1 MIAIDTNVLL
11 RYLLQDD
18 DEQWASAYALITG
31 SELVLVTDTVLIET
45 IWTLAGKKYGLS
57 RDDISNTVHQL
68 FYEPQLVFEDGQ
80 AVWGALKDFVNAKP
94 ISRKRQADF
103 QDALIVNKAQRYGQL
118 NGVKVDPVY
127 TFDQAALEIKGTS
140 LPQ

>member
-18 DEQWASAYALITG
+18 EKQWQSAHALITG
-31 SELVLVTDTVLIET
+31 TEVVLITDTVLIET
-45 IWTLAGKKYGLS
+45 IWTLTGKKYGLN
-57 RDDISNTVHQL
+57 RDDIGTTVHQL

-80 AVWGALKDFVNAKP
+80 AVWGALKDYINAAP
-94 ISRKRQADF
+94 ITRKRQADF

-118 NGVKVDPVY
+118 SGVKVNPVY
-127 TFDQAALEIKGTS
+127 TFDQAALELQGAAH
-140 LPQ
+140 P